1 MKKDSTC
8 LTRKT
13 LEDEVILTPLEYSKI
28 LDIQQHIF
36 ELLVVGHN
44 EKAVLERLCVLAEK
58 MLPNSVA
65 SVMLLDSKT
74 KLMNVI
80 SAPSIP
86 EVGHKALE
94 GLKPGPGGGSCGN
107 AVYRNEPQFVID
119 TKIDE
124 RWEDIRHIAFDFN
137 LCSCWSMPIRN
148 SMNQPI
154 GSFALSSF
162 EHRSPSSFHKRLLE
176 ICAFIVNVV
185 LKRSEYEAQIDANQR
200 ELQLLGTAVKYATD
214 GIMITDKN
222 NNIVK
227 VNNAFIQTLGYTLD
241 EVIGKNPNIFASG
254 QHDQNFYIHMWNTLS
269 EKKHWSGEIWNKRAN
284 GEIFPEWISISAI
297 LNSTGEIENYMAVFS
312 DLSELRESQEKTL
325 KLAYYDQLTGL
336 PNRQKMILD
345 IEEKQPKT
353 CVIFNIDD
361 FKEINDFY
369 GIDTGDAILKQ
380 LGEWFNTMHYFPY
393 RLGGD
398 EFAILEYQEIEWDNL
413 RHKLEKI
420 LLAVKKNTFYVNNR
434 SFNIRLTAGAS
445 IGGTTKLL
453 TQADI
458 ALNKARG
465 QNIHI
470 ARYKEDENIEEK
482 YRNNMAMEDAIR
494 KALNDKRIICYY
506 QPIVNI
512 ETGKIHKYEAL
523 VRMIDESG
531 NIISPMEFLP
541 IAKKTRLYPQI
552 TIEVIHQA
560 CVLFAKRKEEF
571 SVNLSVSDILNEKT
585 KQKII
590 DTIIQTGTASQI
602 VFEILESEGIEEY
615 DEVAKFISEVKALG
629 SKIAID
635 DFGTG
640 YSNFENILKLN
651 VDYIK
656 IDGSLIRE
664 ISTNSRHRLIVETI
678 VDFAYKI
685 GTKTIAEFVSD
696 EQIYEIVKKI
706 GINYSQ
712 GFFTGKPQ
720 VITI

>member
-1 MKKDSTC
+1 MNESNSCIAFD
-8 LTRKT
+8 T
-13 LEDEVILTPLEYSKI
+13 LEQEVILTPLEYSKI
-28 LDIQQHIF
+28 LDIQQNIF
-36 ELLVVGHN
+36 ELLAVGNN
-44 EKAVLERLCVLAEK
+44 EKIVLERLCQLAEK

-65 SVMLLDSKT
+65 SIMLLDSKT
-74 KLMNVI
+74 GLMNVI

-86 EVGHKALE
+86 EVGHKALA
-94 GLKPGPGGGSCGN
+94 GLKPGSGGGSCGN
-107 AVYRNEPQFVID
+107 AVFRNEPQFVAD
-119 TKIDE
+119 TKTDE
-124 RWEDIRHIAFDFN
+124 RWSDIRHIAYDFN

-148 SMNQPI
+148 SMKSAV

-162 EHRSPSSFHKRLLE
+162 EHRAPSDFHKRLLE

-185 LKRSEYEAQIDANQR
+185 LKRSEYEAQIDNNQR
-200 ELQLLGTAVKYATD
+200 ELELLGTAVKYATD
-214 GIMITDKN
+214 GMMITDKN

-227 VNNAFIQTLGYTLD
+227 VNNAFIETLGYSAE
-241 EVIGKNPNIFASG
+241 EVIGKNPKIFASG
-254 QHDQNFYIHMWNTLS
+254 HHDQNFYSAMWATLL

-284 GEIFPEWISISAI
+284 GEVYPEWISISAV
-297 LNSTGEIENYMAVFS
+297 LNSTGEIENYLAVFS
-312 DLSELRESQEKTL
+312 DLSPLRESQENAL

-345 IEEKQPKT
+345 IEEKQPNI

-369 GIDTGDAILKQ
+369 GIDTGDAILHQ
-380 LGEWFNTMHYFPY
+380 LGQWFNTMNYFPY

-398 EFAILEYQEIEWDNL
+398 EFAILEYEEIGWDEL
-413 RHKLEKI
+413 RYKI
-420 LLAVKKNTFYVNNR
+420 ETILSAVKKNIFYVNHR
-434 SFNIRLTAGAS
+434 SFNVRLTAGAS

-458 ALNKARG
+458 ALNKARE

-470 ARYKEDENIEEK
+470 ARYIENENIEET

-494 KALNDKRIICYY
+494 KALNEKRIFCHY
-506 QPIVNI
+506 QPIINI
-512 ETGKIHKYEAL
+512 ETGKVHKYETL
-523 VRMIDESG
+523 VRMLDEHG
-531 NIISPMEFLP
+531 NTISPMEFLP
-541 IAKKTRLYPQI
+541 IAKKTKLYPQI
-552 TIEVIHQA
+552 TAEVIDQA
-560 CVLFAKRKEEF
+560 CTLFEKRKEEF
-571 SVNLSVSDILNEKT
+571 SINLSVSDIVNEKT

-590 DTIIQTGTASQI
+590 DTIIHTGTASQI
-602 VFEILESEGIEEY
+602 VFEILESEGIENY

-656 IDGSLIRE
+656 IDGSLIRG
-664 ISTNSRHRLIVETI
+664 IHSNPRHHVIVETI
-678 VDFAYKI
+678 TDFAHKI

-696 EQIYEIVKKI
+696 EETYAIVKKI

-712 GFFTGKPQ
+712 GYFTGKPQ
-720 VITI
+720 ILE